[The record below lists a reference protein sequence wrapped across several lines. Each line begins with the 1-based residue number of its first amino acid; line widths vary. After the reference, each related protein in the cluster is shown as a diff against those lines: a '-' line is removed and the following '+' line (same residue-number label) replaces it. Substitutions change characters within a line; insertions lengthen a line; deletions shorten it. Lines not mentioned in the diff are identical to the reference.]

1 MTRLKFLTSFIII
14 GTLAL
19 GSGCAWQK
27 IPVAH
32 DYSVSEKLPLKVG
45 VRLSSKPASTVVG
58 PRVLEKWKDMGLFEE
73 IVYPYREDDDINLV
87 LTLDIDGRWIGS
99 GAGAGVV
106 IGLTLGLA
114 SPFVGPSMEGVHT
127 IDLDFNKDEKKINNL
142 RSTVSTMV
150 SWGLGADVNDVSRK
164 TDDLLIKKLANAG
177 ARLITEHRDEI
188 IALSQS

>member
-14 GTLAL
+14 GTLVL
-19 GSGCAWQK
+19 GTGCAWQK

-142 RSTVSTMV
+142 RSTVSTKV

-177 ARLITEHRDEI
+177 ARLITEQRDEI